1 MIYIL
6 SDREFKGAINLPV
19 IGIRYFELGIDI
31 STYDALIFSSK
42 NGVLALESSGVE
54 WREIPAYSI
63 GRGTSL
69 VIKELSG
76 NLVYEAK
83 NSYGDNFAHEIKDS
97 LEGKRVLFL
106 RAKVVSSN
114 LNTILKESG
123 VLLDEYIIYET
134 ICNNCNKLKTPDDE
148 SVIIFSSPSTIE
160 CFFKC
165 FEWDSSYK
173 AVVIGKVTAS
183 HMPNG
188 VDFFIS
194 ESQNIPSC
202 IKKANEILLR

>member
-1 MIYIL
+1 MIYLL
-6 SDREFKGAINLPV
+6 SNKKYNGAKNLPV
-19 IGIRYFELGIDI
+19 IITKNFALNIDI
-31 STYDALIFSSK
+31 SSYEALIFSSK
-42 NGVLALESSGVE
+42 NGVLALESSGIE
-54 WREIPAYSI
+54 WRDIPAYSI
-63 GRGTSL
+63 GSGTSSI
-69 VIKELSG
+69 IKELGG

-83 NSYGDNFAHEIKDS
+83 NSYGDSFANEIKDY
-97 LEGKRVLFL
+97 LEGKRALFL

-134 ICNNCNKLKTPDDE
+134 LCNDCESLEKPKKG

-160 CFFKC
+160 CFFRC

-183 HMPNG
+183 YMPKG
-188 VDFFIS
+188 VDFS
-194 ESQNIPSC
+194 LCDEPNLPSC
-202 IKKANEILLR
+202 IKKARDILP